1 MHSLVH
7 ALICVRFSINP
18 LTINHRQI
26 YYVSTIFILNPC
38 MYHMTPTA
46 STCNHGDLRL
56 YGGRSRSDGI
66 AEVCIN
72 GLWANICYSYLNWGA
87 TDSNVFC
94 RQLLGRDNV
103 GRCIMHFMIT
113 NSYYQLCKQSEPIM
127 M

>member
-1 MHSLVH
+1 M
-7 ALICVRFSINP
+7 
-18 LTINHRQI
+18 
-26 YYVSTIFILNPC
+26 
-38 MYHMTPTA
+38 HMTPIA

-72 GLWANICYSYLNWGA
+72 GLWANICYRNWGA

-103 GRCIMHFMIT
+103 GKDISHYSVNKSLLHIA
-113 NSYYQLCKQSEPIM
+113 S
-127 M
+127 